1 MGRKSVLTPAQWHE
15 IEQRLVAGEGFRALA
30 REFGISDAAIRQ
42 RLSTRVETVK
52 AVAGKLA
59 KAQTELR
66 TLPIASQMAAQTLAE
81 KLMSVSR
88 HLAGAAEYG
97 AATAHRLAGVAH
109 AKAQEIDDAEPLT
122 PEGIETLRGIAALTK
137 TANEAGAIGID
148 LLRANKEAVDD
159 MGKREAEKSRL
170 ENYTDDQ
177 LNAHIAELN
186 TAIGG

>member
-1 MGRKSVLTPAQWHE
+1 MGRKSALTPAQWHE

-42 RLSTRVETVK
+42 RLSSRVETVK

-81 KLMSVSR
+81 KLMSVSM

-109 AKAQEIDDAEPLT
+109 AKAQEIDDADPLT
-122 PEGIETLRGIAALTK
+122 PEGVEALRGIAALTK

-159 MGKREAEKSRL
+159 MGKRSAEKSRL
-170 ENYTDDQ
+170 ENYTDEQ
-177 LNAHIAELN
+177 LDAYIAERSA
-186 TAIGG
+186 TIGG